1 MRLQIKRFGVSA
13 GRPIV
18 FLRDEDANRED
29 INVGDRIQVARNGRT
44 IQARVD
50 IVADF
55 IKRGEVA
62 LTDDI
67 LAYLSIQQG
76 EYVDVTLMPSPRSAV
91 YIAKKTNGRQ
101 LAKEEIKAI
110 VDDVVSN
117 ALTEAEISEFIVGV
131 YRNGMTDQETIHLT
145 EAMYTTGAVIRWHS
159 KVVADKHCIGG
170 IAGNRTTPIVVS
182 ICAAAGIVMPKTSS
196 RAITSAAGTAYVV
209 ETLTR
214 VTFSARELKTIVK
227 ETGACLAWGG
237 SLGLAPADDKLIRI
251 ERIPRLD
258 PDAQLIA
265 SILSKKIAAGSTHV
279 VIDIPYGNG
288 AKVTK
293 QRGIILREKFLR
305 VGRHFG
311 LIMRVLLTDGS
322 QPIGNGIGPVLEMID
337 VLKVLHRREPPT
349 DLEDKSLYLAGEI
362 LELTNTQKKGRGKE
376 LAKAILDSGKAAKKF
391 EDIISAQGATN
402 KPLKVAKLHKT
413 ISALRGG
420 IIRHIDN
427 KGINRIASILGCPID
442 IGAGIYLE
450 HHIGYRIHKGEK
462 LMTLYSESHEKMREA
477 LVAYHQSSPIII
489 K

>member
-18 FLRDEDANRED
+18 FLRYEDANRED

-67 LAYLSIQQG
+67 LAYLSIRQG

-91 YIAKKTNGRQ
+91 YIAKKTNGKQ
-101 LAKEEIKAI
+101 LAKDEIKAI

-196 RAITSAAGTAYVV
+196 RAITSAAGTADVV

-251 ERIPRLD
+251 ERILRLD

-265 SILSKKIAAGSTHV
+265 SILSKKISVGSTHV
-279 VIDIPYGNG
+279 VIDIPFGKG

-293 QRGIILREKFLR
+293 ERALTLEKKFKK
-305 VGRHFG
+305 VGKHFG
-311 LIMRVLLTDGS
+311 LTIRVLLTDGG
-322 QPIGNGIGPVLEMID
+322 QPIGNGIGPVLEMMD
-337 VLKVLHRREPPT
+337 VLRVLHCENPPR
-349 DLEDKSLYLAGEI
+349 DLEEKSIFIAGEVI
-362 LELTNTQKKGRGKE
+362 ELTGTRPKGKGVLFARE
-376 LAKAILDSGKAAKKF
+376 ILTSGKAAQKF
-391 EDIISAQGATN
+391 EEIVAAQGTSGKLLN
-402 KPLKVAKLHKT
+402 VAKLST
-413 ISALRGG
+413 VLRVTRNGR
-420 IIRHIDN
+420 ITSVDN
-427 KGINRIASILGCPID
+427 HGINHLASILGCPVD
-442 IGAGIYLE
+442 ARAGIYLY
-450 HHIGYRIHKGEK
+450 HHVGDCVKKGEK
-462 LMTLYSESHEKMREA
+462 LMTLYAESSEKIHEA
-477 LVAYHQSSPIII
+477 LAFYRRESPIQIG
-489 K
+489 

>member
-1 MRLQIKRFGVSA
+1 MRLQVKKFEVDA
-13 GRPIV
+13 GRPIA
-18 FLRDEDANRED
+18 FLCHEDANASD
-29 INVGDRIQVARNGRT
+29 INVGDRIQVAKKGSK

-50 IVADF
+50 LVTGF
-55 IKRGEVA
+55 LKQGEVA

-67 LAYLSIQQG
+67 LSYLTVKNG
-76 EYVDVTLMPSPRSAV
+76 EYVEVILMPRPRSAV
-91 YIAKKTNGRQ
+91 YIAKKMNGKP
-101 LAKEEIKAI
+101 LSKKEIQIIIEDI
-110 VDDVVSN
+110 VNN

-131 YRNGMTDQETIHLT
+131 YRNGMTHNETIHLT
-145 EAMYTTGAVIRWHS
+145 EAMYSTGKVLRWHS
-159 KVVADKHCIGG
+159 KLVADKHCIGG
-170 IAGNRTTPIVVS
+170 IAANRTPLIIVS

-196 RAITSAAGTAYVV
+196 RAITSAAGTADVI
-209 ETLTR
+209 ETLSR
-214 VTFSARELKTIVK
+214 VDLSTSELQRIVN
-227 ETGACLAWGG
+227 ENGACLAWGG

-251 ERIPRLD
+251 ERILRLD
-258 PDAQLIA
+258 PDSQLIA

-349 DLEDKSLYLAGEI
+349 DLEEKSLYLAGEI
-362 LELTNTQKKGRGKE
+362 LELMHTQNKGEGKR
-376 LAKAILDSGKAAKKF
+376 LAKDILDSGKAAKKF
-391 EDIISAQGATN
+391 EEIIAAQGATN
-402 KPLKVAKLHKT
+402 KPLKVAGLHKT
-413 ISALRGG
+413 INAPRGG

-450 HHIGYRIHKGEK
+450 HHKGYRVNKEEK

-477 LVAYHQSSPIII
+477 LEAYHQASPIII
-489 K
+489 S

>member
-1 MRLQIKRFGVSA
+1 MRLQVKNFEFDA
-13 GRPIV
+13 GRPIA
-18 FLRDEDANRED
+18 FLCHEDASAAD
-29 INVGDRIQVARNGRT
+29 INVGDRIQIAKKGSK

-50 IVADF
+50 LATNF
-55 IKRGEVA
+55 IKQGEVA
-62 LTDDI
+62 ITEDI
-67 LAYLSIQQG
+67 LSYLSVKSG
-76 EYVDVTLMPSPRSAV
+76 EYVEVTLMPGPRSAV
-91 YIAKKTNGRQ
+91 YIAKKMNGKQ
-101 LAKEEIKAI
+101 LSKNEIQI
-110 VDDVVSN
+110 IIDDIINN

-131 YRNGMTDQETIHLT
+131 YRNGMTHNETVYLT
-145 EAMYTTGAVIRWHS
+145 EAMYNTGRVLRWSS
-159 KVVADKHCIGG
+159 KLVADKHCIGG
-170 IAGNRTTPIVVS
+170 VAGNRTTPIVVS

-196 RAITSAAGTAYVV
+196 RAITSAAGTADVI
-209 ETLTR
+209 ETLSR
-214 VTFSARELKTIVK
+214 VDFSSSELQRIVK
-227 ETGACLAWGG
+227 ENGACLAWGG

-251 ERIPRLD
+251 ERILRLD
-258 PDAQLIA
+258 PDSQLIA

-293 QRGIILREKFLR
+293 QRGVILRDKFLH
-305 VGRHFG
+305 VGRQFG
-311 LIMRVLLTDGS
+311 LTMRVLLTDGS

-337 VLKVLHRREPPT
+337 VLKVLHRRESPS